1 MKYNPSFLPPA
12 EHELLAF
19 HGSILDL
26 VQEPDRRQGAVL
38 FHDVDFLHVRGIADT
53 ELLLRVSA
61 VHLVFHVVDD
71 DDAVGR
77 DTPVG
82 LKEEGPVKILVRKPA
97 DLFRF
102 GKEPLLGS
110 LSPEG

>member
-1 MKYNPSFLPPA
+1 M
-12 EHELLAF
+12 
-19 HGSILDL
+19 
-26 VQEPDRRQGAVL
+26 
-38 FHDVDFLHVRGIADT
+38 
-53 ELLLRVSA
+53 
-61 VHLVFHVVDD
+61 VDD

-102 GKEPLLGS
+102 GEEPLLRS